1 MGRNIPFL
9 TVMLFLFSSSSMLSS
24 GESCA
29 TDFSY
34 PLELCAFQTHQP
46 TKQGNV
52 PHIQSEE
59 AAPSPQAKARTDPDQ
74 LQREGLELLEL
85 SQTLQA
91 DIDSVNRGLHPKD
104 VVDKLKRIQKL
115 AKHMRGEIE
124 P

>member
-9 TVMLFLFSSSSMLSS
+9 TVMLVLFSSSSVLSS

-29 TDFSY
+29 TDFHY
-34 PLELCAFQTHQP
+34 PLELCAFQIHQP

-52 PHIQSEE
+52 PHIQSQD
-59 AAPSPQAKARTDPDQ
+59 ATLSPQAKGRIDPDQ

-85 SQTLQA
+85 SQSLQA
-91 DIDSVNRGLHPKD
+91 DIDSVNRSLHPKD

-115 AKHMRGEIE
+115 G
-124 P
+124 

>member
-1 MGRNIPFL
+1 MRRDISFL
-9 TVMLFLFSSSSMLSS
+9 TAMLVFLTSSSMSSMLSS
-24 GESCA
+24 GEIDA
-29 TDFSY
+29 
-34 PLELCAFQTHQP
+34 PQTHQP

-52 PHIQSEE
+52 PHIQSQE

-74 LQREGLELLEL
+74 LRREGLELLEL
-85 SQTLQA
+85 SQSLQP